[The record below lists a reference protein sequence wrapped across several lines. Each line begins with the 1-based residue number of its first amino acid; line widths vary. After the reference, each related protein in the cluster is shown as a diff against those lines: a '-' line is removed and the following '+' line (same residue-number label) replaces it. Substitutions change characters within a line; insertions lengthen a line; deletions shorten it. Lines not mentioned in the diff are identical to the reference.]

1 MDLKLR
7 LQRMLQIVE
16 GAECNGALA
25 DIERDIL
32 LNELREAYTELK
44 FGEVEVA
51 HVEPKVETP
60 AEVVVPVLPAEEDE
74 ESEENEVEV
83 ELIFDDGED
92 DEPII
97 EDEPVVAEPEVA
109 APIVEEPI
117 AEEEVVEPT
126 IEEEPAIEEPAIEEP
141 IEEPVIEPTVEEEP
155 EADEVVVYEAPTD
168 DEDDENREEEVAEEP
183 VAEEPVVEEP
193 VAEEEVAEEPV
204 VEEPVAE
211 EPVAEEKVAE
221 KDVAEE
227 PVAEEE
233 KLSTLHS
240 PLSTPKQS
248 AILSLYEDNP
258 TPIIGEQFRERPS
271 VADSIACPKGVAES
285 APIASLHGAIGL
297 ADKFLLIH
305 ELFGGDSEAYD
316 RTINALDSQ
325 SSFDDCVIYI
335 AENFTWSPNSEGTKL
350 IMELLQRKYNA

>member
-1 MDLKLR
+1 
-7 LQRMLQIVE
+7 MLQIVE

-92 DEPII
+92 EEPIVEDEPIVA
-97 EDEPVVAEPEVA
+97 EPEVAEPEVAEPAVEEAPEVAEPEVA

-126 IEEEPAIEEPAIEEP
+126 IEEEPAIEEP
-141 IEEPVIEPTVEEEP
+141 VIEPTVEEEP
-155 EADEVVVYEAPTD
+155 EADEVVVYEAPAD
-168 DEDDENREEEVAEEP
+168 DEDEENR
-183 VAEEPVVEEP
+183 
-193 VAEEEVAEEPV
+193 EEEVAEEPV

-211 EPVAEEKVAE
+211 EPVVEEPVADEEIAEEKI
-221 KDVAEE
+221 AEE
-227 PVAEEE
+227 KVAEEE

-325 SSFDDCVIYI
+325 STFDDCVIYI

>member
-1 MDLKLR
+1 
-7 LQRMLQIVE
+7 MLQIVE

-92 DEPII
+92 EEPIVEDEPIVA
-97 EDEPVVAEPEVA
+97 EPEVAEPEVAEPAVEEAPEVAEPEVA
-109 APIVEEPI
+109 API
-117 AEEEVVEPT
+117 AEEVVEPT
-126 IEEEPAIEEPAIEEP
+126 IEEEPAIEEPAV
-141 IEEPVIEPTVEEEP
+141 EEPVIEPTVEEEP
-155 EADEVVVYEAPTD
+155 EADEVVVYEAPAE
-168 DEDDENREEEVAEEP
+168 EDAEEETEEEEIVEETEEEAAEEQVEVAEE
-183 VAEEPVVEEP
+183 
-193 VAEEEVAEEPV
+193 
-204 VEEPVAE
+204 
-211 EPVAEEKVAE
+211 K
-221 KDVAEE
+221 
-227 PVAEEE
+227 VAEEE

-240 PLSTPKQS
+240 QLSTPKQS

>member
-1 MDLKLR
+1 
-7 LQRMLQIVE
+7 MLQIVE

-92 DEPII
+92 EEPIVEDEPIVA
-97 EDEPVVAEPEVA
+97 EPEVAEPAVEEAPEVAEPEVA
-109 APIVEEPI
+109 API
-117 AEEEVVEPT
+117 AEEVVEPT
-126 IEEEPAIEEPAIEEP
+126 IEEEPAIEEPAV
-141 IEEPVIEPTVEEEP
+141 EEPVIEPTVEEEP
-155 EADEVVVYEAPTD
+155 EADEVVVYEAPAE
-168 DEDDENREEEVAEEP
+168 EDAEEETEEEEIVEETEEEAAEEQVEVAEE
-183 VAEEPVVEEP
+183 
-193 VAEEEVAEEPV
+193 
-204 VEEPVAE
+204 
-211 EPVAEEKVAE
+211 K
-221 KDVAEE
+221 
-227 PVAEEE
+227 VAEEE

-240 PLSTPKQS
+240 QLSTPKQS

>member
-32 LNELREAYTELK
+32 LNELREAYTALK

-51 HVEPKVETP
+51 HVEPKLEAA
-60 AEVVVPVLPAEEDE
+60 AEPVAPVLPVEEDE
-74 ESEENEVEV
+74 ESEENEIEV
-83 ELIFDDGED
+83 ELIFDESED
-92 DEPII
+92 EEPVI
-97 EDEPVVAEPEVA
+97 ED
-109 APIVEEPI
+109 EPI

-141 IEEPVIEPTVEEEP
+141 VAEEPVIEPAVEEEP
-155 EADEVVVYEAPTD
+155 EADEVVVYEAPA
-168 DEDDENREEEVAEEP
+168 EEETEDEAEDEEIVEETAEEQ
-183 VAEEPVVEEP
+183 VEAVEEPVVEE
-193 VAEEEVAEEPV
+193 
-204 VEEPVAE
+204 
-211 EPVAEEKVAE
+211 EKIA
-221 KDVAEE
+221 AH
-227 PVAEEE
+227 
-233 KLSTLHS
+233 HS
-240 PLSTPKQS
+240 PLTTSKQS
-248 AILSLYEDNP
+248 AILSLYEENP
-258 TPIIGEQFRERPS
+258 TPIIGEQFQERPS
-271 VADSIACPKGVAES
+271 LGDTIVCPKGVAES
-285 APIASLHGAIGL
+285 APIASLHSAIGL

-325 SSFDDCVIYI
+325 PSFDDCVIYI

>member
-1 MDLKLR
+1 
-7 LQRMLQIVE
+7 MLQIVE

-92 DEPII
+92 EEPIVEDEPIVA
-97 EDEPVVAEPEVA
+97 EPEVAEPEVAEPAVEEAPEVAEPEVA
-109 APIVEEPI
+109 API
-117 AEEEVVEPT
+117 AEEVVEPT
-126 IEEEPAIEEPAIEEP
+126 IEEEPAIEEPAV
-141 IEEPVIEPTVEEEP
+141 EEPVIEPTVEEEP
-155 EADEVVVYEAPTD
+155 EADEVVVYEAPAE
-168 DEDDENREEEVAEEP
+168 EDAEEETEEEEIVEETEEEAAEEQVEVAEE
-183 VAEEPVVEEP
+183 
-193 VAEEEVAEEPV
+193 
-204 VEEPVAE
+204 
-211 EPVAEEKVAE
+211 K
-221 KDVAEE
+221 
-227 PVAEEE
+227 VAEEE

-240 PLSTPKQS
+240 QLSTPKQS

-325 SSFDDCVIYI
+325 STFDDCVIYI

>member
-1 MDLKLR
+1 
-7 LQRMLQIVE
+7 MLQIVE

-92 DEPII
+92 EEPIVEDEPIVA
-97 EDEPVVAEPEVA
+97 EPEVAEPEVAEPAVEEAPEVAEPEVA

-126 IEEEPAIEEPAIEEP
+126 IEEEPAIEEP
-141 IEEPVIEPTVEEEP
+141 VIEPTVEEEP
-155 EADEVVVYEAPTD
+155 EADEVVVYEAPAD
-168 DEDDENREEEVAEEP
+168 DEDEENR
-183 VAEEPVVEEP
+183 
-193 VAEEEVAEEPV
+193 EEEVAEEPV

-211 EPVAEEKVAE
+211 EPVVEEPVADEEIAEEKVAE
-221 KDVAEE
+221 EK
-227 PVAEEE
+227 VAEEE

-240 PLSTPKQS
+240 QLSTPKQS

-325 SSFDDCVIYI
+325 STFDDCVIYI

>member
-1 MDLKLR
+1 
-7 LQRMLQIVE
+7 MLQIVE

-32 LNELREAYTELK
+32 LNELREAYTALK

-51 HVEPKVETP
+51 HVEPKVEAP

-74 ESEENEVEV
+74 ESEENEIEV
-83 ELIFDDGED
+83 ELIFDESED
-92 DEPII
+92 EEPIVEDEPI
-97 EDEPVVAEPEVA
+97 VAEPEVEVEPEVEA
-109 APIVEEPI
+109 EPTVEEAPEVAEPIVEEPI
-117 AEEEVVEPT
+117 AEEVVEPT
-126 IEEEPAIEEPAIEEP
+126 IEEEPATEEPV

-155 EADEVVVYEAPTD
+155 EADEVVVYEAP
-168 DEDDENREEEVAEEP
+168 AEED
-183 VAEEPVVEEP
+183 AEED
-193 VAEEEVAEEPV
+193 AEEEEIVEETEEEAAEEQV
-204 VEEPVAE
+204 EAVEEQVI
-211 EPVAEEKVAE
+211 
-221 KDVAEE
+221 
-227 PVAEEE
+227 EEE

-240 PLSTPKQS
+240 SLSTSKQS
-248 AILSLYEDNP
+248 AILSLYEENP
-258 TPIIGEQFRERPS
+258 TPIIGEQVRERPS

>member
-92 DEPII
+92 EEPIVEDEPIVA
-97 EDEPVVAEPEVA
+97 EPEVAEPEVAEPAVEEAPEVAEPEVA
-109 APIVEEPI
+109 API
-117 AEEEVVEPT
+117 AEEVVEPT
-126 IEEEPAIEEPAIEEP
+126 IEEEPAIEEPAV
-141 IEEPVIEPTVEEEP
+141 EEPVIEPTVEEEP
-155 EADEVVVYEAPTD
+155 EADEVVVYEAPAE
-168 DEDDENREEEVAEEP
+168 EDAEEETEEEEIVEETEEEAAEEQVEVAEE
-183 VAEEPVVEEP
+183 
-193 VAEEEVAEEPV
+193 
-204 VEEPVAE
+204 
-211 EPVAEEKVAE
+211 K
-221 KDVAEE
+221 
-227 PVAEEE
+227 VAEEE

-240 PLSTPKQS
+240 QLSTPKQS

>member
-1 MDLKLR
+1 
-7 LQRMLQIVE
+7 MLQIVE

-92 DEPII
+92 EEPIVEDEPIVA
-97 EDEPVVAEPEVA
+97 EPEVAEPEVAEPAVEEAPEVAEPEVA

-126 IEEEPAIEEPAIEEP
+126 IEEEPAIEEP
-141 IEEPVIEPTVEEEP
+141 VIEPTVEEEP
-155 EADEVVVYEAPTD
+155 EADEVVVYEAPAE
-168 DEDDENREEEVAEEP
+168 EDAEEETEEEEIVEETEEEAAEEQVEVAEE
-183 VAEEPVVEEP
+183 
-193 VAEEEVAEEPV
+193 
-204 VEEPVAE
+204 
-211 EPVAEEKVAE
+211 K
-221 KDVAEE
+221 
-227 PVAEEE
+227 VAEEE

-240 PLSTPKQS
+240 QLSTPKQS

-325 SSFDDCVIYI
+325 STFDDCVIYI

>member
-60 AEVVVPVLPAEEDE
+60 AEVVAPVLPAEEDE

-92 DEPII
+92 EEPIVEDEPIVA
-97 EDEPVVAEPEVA
+97 EPEVAEPEVAEPAVEEAPEVAEPEVA
-109 APIVEEPI
+109 API
-117 AEEEVVEPT
+117 AEEVVEPT
-126 IEEEPAIEEPAIEEP
+126 IEEEPAIEEPAV
-141 IEEPVIEPTVEEEP
+141 EEPVIEPTVEEEP
-155 EADEVVVYEAPTD
+155 EADEVVVYEAPAE
-168 DEDDENREEEVAEEP
+168 EDAEEETEEEEIVEETEEEAAEEQVEVAEE
-183 VAEEPVVEEP
+183 
-193 VAEEEVAEEPV
+193 
-204 VEEPVAE
+204 
-211 EPVAEEKVAE
+211 K
-221 KDVAEE
+221 
-227 PVAEEE
+227 VAEEE

-240 PLSTPKQS
+240 QLSTPKQS

>member
-44 FGEVEVA
+44 FGEAEVA

-97 EDEPVVAEPEVA
+97 EDEPIVAAPEVAEPIVAEPEVA

-141 IEEPVIEPTVEEEP
+141 VSEPTVEEEP
-155 EADEVVVYEAPTD
+155 EADEVVVYEAPA
-168 DEDDENREEEVAEEP
+168 EEETEEETEEEEIVEETEEEAAEEP
-183 VAEEPVVEEP
+183 VVEEPVVEEP
-193 VAEEEVAEEPV
+193 VAEEEIAD
-204 VEEPVAE
+204 
-211 EPVAEEKVAE
+211 EPVAEEKI
-221 KDVAEE
+221 
-227 PVAEEE
+227 AEEE

-325 SSFDDCVIYI
+325 STFDDCVIYI

>member
-109 APIVEEPI
+109 EPIVAEPAVEEAPEVEAEPEVAAPIVEEPI

-126 IEEEPAIEEPAIEEP
+126 IEEEPAIEEP
-141 IEEPVIEPTVEEEP
+141 VIEPTVEEEP
-155 EADEVVVYEAPTD
+155 EADEVVVYEAPAD
-168 DEDDENREEEVAEEP
+168 DEDEENR
-183 VAEEPVVEEP
+183 
-193 VAEEEVAEEPV
+193 EEEVAEEPV

-211 EPVAEEKVAE
+211 EPVVEEPVADEEIAEEKI
-221 KDVAEE
+221 AEE
-227 PVAEEE
+227 KVAEEE

-240 PLSTPKQS
+240 QLSTPKQS

>member
-7 LQRMLQIVE
+7 VQRMLQIVE

-60 AEVVVPVLPAEEDE
+60 AEVVVPVVPAEEDE

-109 APIVEEPI
+109 EPEGAEPEVAAPIVEEPI
-117 AEEEVVEPT
+117 AEEVVEPT

-155 EADEVVVYEAPTD
+155 EADEVVVYEAP
-168 DEDDENREEEVAEEP
+168 
-183 VAEEPVVEEP
+183 
-193 VAEEEVAEEPV
+193 AEEET
-204 VEEPVAE
+204 
-211 EPVAEEKVAE
+211 
-221 KDVAEE
+221 
-227 PVAEEE
+227 EEE
-233 KLSTLHS
+233 TDDVFPYHGNKYILAAEGAARRAFGNDEELPDPDVMTPALADIYRKALELTTQIRLLSDVKLYHRLGISYAR
-240 PLSTPKQS
+240 
-248 AILSLYEDNP
+248 AIRIVDRFRALGIIERYASSMDGYL
-258 TPIIGEQFRERPS
+258 PIIPY
-271 VADSIACPKGVAES
+271 
-285 APIASLHGAIGL
+285 SLAVRRL
-297 ADKFLLIH
+297 EEWL
-305 ELFGGDSEAYD
+305 
-316 RTINALDSQ
+316 TQQMQ
-325 SSFDDCVIYI
+325 S
-335 AENFTWSPNSEGTKL
+335 
-350 IMELLQRKYNA
+350 

>member
-109 APIVEEPI
+109 EPIVAEPAVEEAPEVAEPEVAAPIVEEPI

-126 IEEEPAIEEPAIEEP
+126 IEEEPAIEEPAV
-141 IEEPVIEPTVEEEP
+141 EEPVIEPTVEEEP
-155 EADEVVVYEAPTD
+155 EADEVVVYEAPAE
-168 DEDDENREEEVAEEP
+168 EDAEEETEEEEIVEETEEEAAEEQVEVAEE
-183 VAEEPVVEEP
+183 
-193 VAEEEVAEEPV
+193 
-204 VEEPVAE
+204 
-211 EPVAEEKVAE
+211 K
-221 KDVAEE
+221 
-227 PVAEEE
+227 VAEEE

-240 PLSTPKQS
+240 QLSTPKQS

-325 SSFDDCVIYI
+325 STFDDCVIYI

>member
-1 MDLKLR
+1 
-7 LQRMLQIVE
+7 MLQIVE

-109 APIVEEPI
+109 EPIVAEPAVEEAPEVEAEPEVAAPIVEEPI

-126 IEEEPAIEEPAIEEP
+126 IEEEPAIEEP
-141 IEEPVIEPTVEEEP
+141 VIEPTVEEEP
-155 EADEVVVYEAPTD
+155 EADEVVVYEAPAE
-168 DEDDENREEEVAEEP
+168 EDAEEETEEEEIVEETEEEAAEEQVEVAEE
-183 VAEEPVVEEP
+183 
-193 VAEEEVAEEPV
+193 
-204 VEEPVAE
+204 
-211 EPVAEEKVAE
+211 K
-221 KDVAEE
+221 
-227 PVAEEE
+227 VAEEE

-240 PLSTPKQS
+240 QLSTPKQS